1 MLVKFWGINQGGGDG
16 DGSVN
21 YLLNER
27 VKQGTAKVLKGDAN
41 LTKSLLLSLTQ
52 KHKACVGCLS
62 FEEPNIDE
70 SLKYELMESFENA
83 LLTESMQNCYNI
95 LWVEHTDKGRLEL
108 NFVIP
113 KIDLERQKAFNPYYH
128 KVDLKRIDTWQNVV
142 NLKYTFTN
150 PKDLEKQQISNYHN
164 TKTPQGKAIF
174 KNYKELDNYLYNAVT
189 QGLLNSRAEIIELL
203 QASNY
208 EITRQGKDYISVKLP
223 NQQKAKR
230 LKGIIYDERFTE
242 QRLIEQELREYSQN
256 KDTSRERDTREIST
270 APNTTPRA
278 TQSLIQELRDLEQQ
292 LHRHIE
298 HKQRYYEKLHQ
309 STSKDPREPKE
320 QLLRARDNQQE
331 IQGNY
336 TRGFTR
342 DKETNS
348 QKFNREPSQEIL
360 DTNSNFYRGSSNHG
374 IIDIALLQYYN
385 ATNQRPIRAFI
396 QNEKIKTENRENRT
410 REQGAREREQSFQG
424 ILPTAQERELRE
436 SNVERTL
443 KQATERFNQRSREL
457 TERERDFAQR
467 KEQRNREFRERQKRA
482 IDQAR
487 ESYSRISKT
496 KQRLLEIRGR
506 NLELERELRNA
517 IPNAQHTISQIS
529 SFRESRE
536 SRIKASDT
544 NLRTERNHAQ
554 KRFTEHVRADFTTR
568 ITERSNQRARDFT
581 SSIQRIENTI
591 RYFRNNAQARVR
603 TILHNLYARTRDAI
617 NTIKDIYRNAK
628 ERIRDFFQRA
638 DERLSKRME
647 QETRELHAKTT
658 QLDRKIREHNQ
669 KIENERSYSR
679 GYGR

>member
-27 VKQGTAKVLKGDAN
+27 VEQGTAKVLKGDAN

-62 FEEPNIDE
+62 FEESNIDE
-70 SLKYELMESFENA
+70 SLKYELMESFENV
-83 LLTESMQNCYNI
+83 LLTESMQNRYNI
-95 LWVEHTDKGRLEL
+95 LWVEHTDNGRLEL

-128 KVDLKRIDTWQNVV
+128 KVDLKRIDTWKDCI
-142 NLKYTFTN
+142 NLKHNFTN
-150 PKDLEKQQISNYHN
+150 PKDLEKQHN
-164 TKTPQGKAIF
+164 IQQHQTKNPQ
-174 KNYKELDNYLYNAVT
+174 NKELLATYEKLDKLIQDNL
-189 QGLLNSRAEIIELL
+189 GKLFNSRDDIINFLKDNQCEV
-203 QASNY
+203 
-208 EITRQGKDYISVKLP
+208 TRQGKDYISVKLP
-223 NQQKAKR
+223 NEPKAKR
-230 LKGIIYDERFTE
+230 LKGFYYHETFRTITDIREQLSEVRQRESQRERPNY
-242 QRLIEQELREYSQN
+242 QRDSDNHAELLRELEN
-256 KDTSRERDTREIST
+256 K
-270 APNTTPRA
+270 
-278 TQSLIQELRDLEQQ
+278 

-298 HKQRYYEKLHQ
+298 YKQRYYEKLHQ

-320 QLLRARDNQQE
+320 QLPRVRDSQQRIQQNHANETTRAR
-331 IQGNY
+331 
-336 TRGFTR
+336 
-342 DKETNS
+342 ETNL
-348 QKFNREPSQEIL
+348 QEPSQEIL
-360 DTNSNFYRGSSNHG
+360 T
-374 IIDIALLQYYN
+374 N
-385 ATNQRPIRAFI
+385 ATNFHHGISHHGGNISGGILSHHSTQQGQGIRAFTERSLSVKTRNRPTK
-396 QNEKIKTENRENRT
+396 QRQSTEN
-410 REQGAREREQSFQG
+410 
-424 ILPTAQERELRE
+424 LPTNTDQEIKGKHA
-436 SNVERTL
+436 ERML
-443 KQATERFNQRSREL
+443 KYATECFNQRSREL
-457 TERERDFAQR
+457 AERERELTAS
-467 KEQRNREFRERQKRA
+467 KEQRDREFRERKQRV
-482 IDQAR
+482 INQAR

-517 IPNAQHTISQIS
+517 IANTQHIISQIS

-554 KRFTEHVRADFTTR
+554 KRFTEQVRADFTTR

-591 RYFRNNAQARVR
+591 RDFRNNAQERSR

-617 NTIKDIYRNAK
+617 NAIKDIYRNAK
-628 ERIRDFFQRA
+628 ERIRNFFQRA
-638 DERLSKRME
+638 DERLSRRME
-647 QETRELHAKTT
+647 QETRELHTKTT

-669 KIENERSYSR
+669 KIENERNYSR

>member
-1 MLVKFWGINQGGGDG
+1 MLVKFWGTNQGGGDG

-27 VKQGTAKVLKGDAN
+27 VEQGTAKVLKGDAN

-62 FEEPNIDE
+62 FEESNINE

-83 LLTESMQNCYNI
+83 LLTESMQNRYNI

-113 KIDLERQKAFNPYYH
+113 KIDLGRQKAFNPYYH
-128 KVDLKRIDTWQNVV
+128 KVDLKRIDTWKDCI
-142 NLKYTFTN
+142 NLKHVFTN
-150 PKDLEKQQISNYHN
+150 PKDLEKQHN
-164 TKTPQGKAIF
+164 IQQHQTKNPQ
-174 KNYKELDNYLYNAVT
+174 NKELLATYEKLDKLIQDNL
-189 QGLLNSRAEIIELL
+189 GKLFNSRDDIINFLKDNQCEV
-203 QASNY
+203 
-208 EITRQGKDYISVKLP
+208 TRQGKDYISVKLP

-230 LKGIIYDERFTE
+230 LKGFYYHETFRTIADIREQLSEARQRESQRERSNSHTTNDNHAE
-242 QRLIEQELREYSQN
+242 LLRELEN
-256 KDTSRERDTREIST
+256 K
-270 APNTTPRA
+270 
-278 TQSLIQELRDLEQQ
+278 

-298 HKQRYYEKLHQ
+298 YKQQYYKKLHQ

-320 QLLRARDNQQE
+320 QLPKIRDSQQRTQQNHANETTRAR
-331 IQGNY
+331 
-336 TRGFTR
+336 
-342 DKETNS
+342 ETNP
-348 QKFNREPSQEIL
+348 QEPSQEIL
-360 DTNSNFYRGSSNHG
+360 TNAPNFHHG
-374 IIDIALLQYYN
+374 ISHHGGNISGGILSHHSTQQGQGIRAFTERKF
-385 ATNQRPIRAFI
+385 ATQTANRPIR
-396 QNEKIKTENRENRT
+396 QR
-410 REQGAREREQSFQG
+410 QSAK
-424 ILPTAQERELRE
+424 ILPTNTDQEIRRK
-436 SNVERTL
+436 NAERTF

-457 TERERDFAQR
+457 TERERELTAS

-496 KQRLLEIRGR
+496 KQRLLEIRDR

-536 SRIKASDT
+536 SRIESINA
-544 NLRTERNHAQ
+544 NLRTERSLAQ
-554 KRFTEHVRADFTTR
+554 KRFTDNVRTDFTTR

-581 SSIQRIENTI
+581 SSIQDTTGTI
-591 RYFRNNAQARVR
+591 REFRNNSQTRAR
-603 TILHNLYARTRDAI
+603 TILHSLYARTRDAI
-617 NTIKDIYRNAK
+617 NAIKDIYRNAK
-628 ERIRDFFQRA
+628 ERIRDFFQRT
-638 DERLSKRME
+638 DERLSRRME

-669 KIENERSYSR
+669 KIDDERSYSR

>member
-1 MLVKFWGINQGGGDG
+1 

-27 VKQGTAKVLKGDAN
+27 VEQGTAKVLKGDAN

-62 FEEPNIDE
+62 FEESNINDG
-70 SLKYELMESFENA
+70 LKYELMESFENA
-83 LLTESMQNCYNI
+83 LLTQEMQRRYNI

-150 PKDLEKQQISNYHN
+150 PKDLKKQQISNYHN

-242 QRLIEQELREYSQN
+242 QRLIEQELREYSQK
-256 KDTSRERDTREIST
+256 KDTSRKRDTREIST

-298 HKQRYYEKLHQ
+298 HKQRYYERLHQ
-309 STSKDPREPKE
+309 ADPSNPRDLKEQPPRTRESQQRTQQDYTSEVDRPRETMLQKP
-320 QLLRARDNQQE
+320 
-331 IQGNY
+331 
-336 TRGFTR
+336 
-342 DKETNS
+342 S
-348 QKFNREPSQEIL
+348 QKIL
-360 DTNSNFYRGSSNHG
+360 TDAPNFHHGSSHHG
-374 IIDIALLQYYN
+374 SNISGGILSHHSALQK
-385 ATNQRPIRAFI
+385 QGIRAF
-396 QNEKIKTENRENRT
+396 TERKFATQTADRST
-410 REQGAREREQSFQG
+410 RQRQSAK
-424 ILPTAQERELRE
+424 ILPTNTDQEIRRK
-436 SNVERTL
+436 NAERLL
-443 KQATERFNQRSREL
+443 KQVAERFNQRSREL
-457 TERERDFAQR
+457 TERERDLTQR

-487 ESYSRISKT
+487 ESYSRISKA
-496 KQRLLEIRGR
+496 KQGLRELKDR

-517 IPNAQHTISQIS
+517 IANTQHIISQIS

-554 KRFTEHVRADFTTR
+554 KRFTEHVQSDFTTR
-568 ITERSNQRARDFT
+568 IAERSNQRARDFT
-581 SSIQRIENTI
+581 SSIQDTTDTI
-591 RYFRNNAQARVR
+591 REFRNNSQTRAR

-617 NTIKDIYRNAK
+617 NAIKNIYRDTK
-628 ERIRDFFQRA
+628 ERIRDFFQRS
-638 DERLSKRME
+638 DERLSRRME

-679 GYGR
+679 GYGW

>member
-27 VKQGTAKVLKGDAN
+27 VEQGTAKVLKGDAN

-62 FEEPNIDE
+62 FEESNIDE

-83 LLTESMQNCYNI
+83 LLTESMQNRYNI

-142 NLKYTFTN
+142 NLKHAFTN

-256 KDTSRERDTREIST
+256 KDISRERDTREIPT

-320 QLLRARDNQQE
+320 QLPRVRENQQRTQQNHANE
-331 IQGNY
+331 T
-336 TRGFTR
+336 TRTR
-342 DKETNS
+342 ETNP
-348 QKFNREPSQEIL
+348 QEPSQEVLTNAPNFHHGISHHGGNISGGIL
-360 DTNSNFYRGSSNHG
+360 SNHSTKQG
-374 IIDIALLQYYN
+374 QG
-385 ATNQRPIRAFI
+385 IRAFTERKLSVKTRNRPTK
-396 QNEKIKTENRENRT
+396 QRQSTENLRPNADQEIR
-410 REQGAREREQSFQG
+410 GKHAERMF
-424 ILPTAQERELRE
+424 
-436 SNVERTL
+436 
-443 KQATERFNQRSREL
+443 KYATECFNQRSREL
-457 TERERDFAQR
+457 AERERKLTAS

-482 IDQAR
+482 IEQAR

-517 IPNAQHTISQIS
+517 TSNTQHATKEISIL
-529 SFRESRE
+529 RNDRE
-536 SRIKASDT
+536 SRITASDA

-554 KRFTEHVRADFTTR
+554 KRFTEQVRADFTTR

-591 RYFRNNAQARVR
+591 RDFRNNAQERAR

-617 NTIKDIYRNAK
+617 NAIKDIYRNAK

-638 DERLSKRME
+638 DERFSRRME

-658 QLDRKIREHNQ
+658 QLDRKIREYNQ
-669 KIENERSYSR
+669 KIENERNYSR

>member
-27 VKQGTAKVLKGDAN
+27 VEQGTAKVLKGDAN

-62 FEEPNIDE
+62 FEESNIDE

-83 LLTESMQNCYNI
+83 LLTQEMQGRYNI

-230 LKGIIYDERFTE
+230 LKGIIYDERFAK

-270 APNTTPRA
+270 APNTTTRA

-309 STSKDPREPKE
+309 STSKDPRESKE
-320 QLLRARDNQQE
+320 QLPRVRDSQQRTQQDYTSEVDRFRETMLPKPSQKILTDALKFPYGVSRNGSNINGDILSHHSTQQE
-331 IQGNY
+331 QG
-336 TRGFTR
+336 
-342 DKETNS
+342 
-348 QKFNREPSQEIL
+348 
-360 DTNSNFYRGSSNHG
+360 
-374 IIDIALLQYYN
+374 
-385 ATNQRPIRAFI
+385 IRAFTERSLSVKTRNRPTK
-396 QNEKIKTENRENRT
+396 QRQSTENLRSNTDQEIRRKN
-410 REQGAREREQSFQG
+410 AER
-424 ILPTAQERELRE
+424 L
-436 SNVERTL
+436 L
-443 KQATERFNQRSREL
+443 KQVAERFNQRSREL
-457 TERERDFAQR
+457 TERERELTTN
-467 KEQRNREFRERQKRA
+467 KEQRDSKFRERQKRA

-517 IPNAQHTISQIS
+517 IPNTQHTISQIS
-529 SFRESRE
+529 IFRNDRE
-536 SRIKASDT
+536 SRITASDT

-554 KRFTEHVRADFTTR
+554 KRFTDNVRTDFTTR
-568 ITERSNQRARDFT
+568 ITER
-581 SSIQRIENTI
+581 
-591 RYFRNNAQARVR
+591 
-603 TILHNLYARTRDAI
+603 
-617 NTIKDIYRNAK
+617 
-628 ERIRDFFQRA
+628 
-638 DERLSKRME
+638 
-647 QETRELHAKTT
+647 
-658 QLDRKIREHNQ
+658 
-669 KIENERSYSR
+669 
-679 GYGR
+679 

>member
-1 MLVKFWGINQGGGDG
+1 MLIKFWSINQEGGDG

-27 VKQGTAKVLKGDAN
+27 VEQGTAKVLKGDAN

-62 FEEPNIDE
+62 FEESNINDG
-70 SLKYELMESFENA
+70 LKYELMESFENA
-83 LLTESMQNCYNI
+83 LLTQEMQGCYNI

-113 KIDLERQKAFNPYYH
+113 KIDLGRQKAFNPYYH
-128 KVDLKRIDTWQNVV
+128 KVDLKRIDTWKDCI
-142 NLKYTFTN
+142 NLKHNFTN
-150 PKDLEKQQISNYHN
+150 PKDLEKQHN
-164 TKTPQGKAIF
+164 IQQHQTKNPQ
-174 KNYKELDNYLYNAVT
+174 NKELLATYEKLDKLIQDNL
-189 QGLLNSRAEIIELL
+189 GKLFNSRDDIINFLK
-203 QASNY
+203 SNQC
-208 EITRQGKDYISVKLP
+208 EVTRQGKDYISVKLP
-223 NQQKAKR
+223 KEPKTKR
-230 LKGIIYDERFTE
+230 LKGFYYHETFRTIADIREQLSEVRQRENQRERSNSYTTNNNHAE
-242 QRLIEQELREYSQN
+242 LLRELEN
-256 KDTSRERDTREIST
+256 K
-270 APNTTPRA
+270 
-278 TQSLIQELRDLEQQ
+278 

-298 HKQRYYEKLHQ
+298 YKQQYYKQLHEFN
-309 STSKDPREPKE
+309 SKEPREPKE
-320 QLLRARDNQQE
+320 QLPRARENQQE

-342 DKETNS
+342 ARETNP
-348 QKFNREPSQEIL
+348 QEPSQEIL
-360 DTNSNFYRGSSNHG
+360 TNAPNFHYGASYYGGNISGGILSNHSTQQKQG
-374 IIDIALLQYYN
+374 
-385 ATNQRPIRAFI
+385 IRAFTERSLSVKTRNRPTK
-396 QNEKIKTENRENRT
+396 QRQSTENLRSNTDQEIRGKN
-410 REQGAREREQSFQG
+410 AER
-424 ILPTAQERELRE
+424 L
-436 SNVERTL
+436 L
-443 KQATERFNQRSREL
+443 KQATECFNQRSREL
-457 TERERDFAQR
+457 TERERDLAQR

-496 KQRLLEIRGR
+496 NQRLLEIRDR

-517 IPNAQHTISQIS
+517 IANTQHTISQIS
-529 SFRESRE
+529 NFRESRE

-554 KRFTEHVRADFTTR
+554 KRFTDNVQSDFTTR

-581 SSIQRIENTI
+581 SSMQRIENTI
-591 RYFRNNAQARVR
+591 RDFRNNSQTRAR
-603 TILHNLYARTRDAI
+603 TILHNIYARIRDAI

-638 DERLSKRME
+638 DERFSKRME

-669 KIENERSYSR
+669 RIENERSYSR

>member
-27 VKQGTAKVLKGDAN
+27 VKQGTARVLKGDAN

-62 FEEPNIDE
+62 FEEPDIDE
-70 SLKYELMESFENA
+70 NLKHELIESFENA
-83 LLTESMQNCYNI
+83 LLTQEMQGRYNI

-113 KIDLERQKAFNPYYH
+113 KIDLGKQKAFNPYYH

-150 PKDLEKQQISNYHN
+150 PKDIEKQQISNYHN

-174 KNYKELDNYLYNAVT
+174 KNYKELDNYLYNAVI

-256 KDTSRERDTREIST
+256 KDTGRERDTREIST

-298 HKQRYYEKLHQ
+298 YKQRYYEKLYQ
-309 STSKDPREPKE
+309 STSKYPREPKE
-320 QLLRARDNQQE
+320 QLPKIKDSQQRTQQNHANETTRAR
-331 IQGNY
+331 
-336 TRGFTR
+336 
-342 DKETNS
+342 ETNP
-348 QKFNREPSQEIL
+348 QEPSQEIL
-360 DTNSNFYRGSSNHG
+360 TNAPNFHHGISHHGGNISGGILSNHSTKQKQG
-374 IIDIALLQYYN
+374 
-385 ATNQRPIRAFI
+385 IRAFTERSFSVKTRNRPTK
-396 QNEKIKTENRENRT
+396 QRQSTENLQPNTDQEIRGKN
-410 REQGAREREQSFQG
+410 AERM
-424 ILPTAQERELRE
+424 
-436 SNVERTL
+436 L
-443 KQATERFNQRSREL
+443 KYATECFNQRSREL
-457 TERERDFAQR
+457 AERERKLTAS
-467 KEQRNREFRERQKRA
+467 KEQRDSKFRERQKRV

-517 IPNAQHTISQIS
+517 TSNTQHATKEISIL
-529 SFRESRE
+529 RNDRE

-544 NLRTERNHAQ
+544 NLRTERNLAQ
-554 KRFTEHVRADFTTR
+554 KRFTEHVRADFTAR
-568 ITERSNQRARDFT
+568 ITEYSNQRARGFT
-581 SSIQRIENTI
+581 SSTQRISNSI
-591 RYFRNNAQARVR
+591 RDFRNNAQERAR

-669 KIENERSYSR
+669 EIENERSYSR

>member
-27 VKQGTAKVLKGDAN
+27 VEQGTAKVLKGDAN

-62 FEEPNIDE
+62 FEEPDIDE
-70 SLKYELMESFENA
+70 NLKHELMESFEYV
-83 LLTESMQNCYNI
+83 LLTESMQNRYNI

-128 KVDLKRIDTWQNVV
+128 KVDLKRIDTWKDCI
-142 NLKYTFTN
+142 NLKHNFTN
-150 PKDLEKQQISNYHN
+150 PKNIEKQHN
-164 TKTPQGKAIF
+164 IQQHQTKNP
-174 KNYKELDNYLYNAVT
+174 KNKELLATYEKLDKLIQDNL
-189 QGLLNSRAEIIELL
+189 GKLFNSRDDIINFLKDNQCEV
-203 QASNY
+203 N
-208 EITRQGKDYISVKLP
+208 RQGKDYISVKLP
-223 NQQKAKR
+223 NELKAKR
-230 LKGIIYDERFTE
+230 LKGFYYHETFRTIADIREQIREVRQRESQRERPNY
-242 QRLIEQELREYSQN
+242 QRDSDNHAELLRE
-256 KDTSRERDTREIST
+256 
-270 APNTTPRA
+270 
-278 TQSLIQELRDLEQQ
+278 LENE

-298 HKQRYYEKLHQ
+298 YKQQYYKQLHEFN
-309 STSKDPREPKE
+309 SKEPREPKE
-320 QLLRARDNQQE
+320 QLPRDRESQQRT
-331 IQGNY
+331 QQDY
-336 TRGFTR
+336 TSEVDRFR
-342 DKETNS
+342 ETMLPKPS
-348 QKFNREPSQEIL
+348 QKIL
-360 DTNSNFYRGSSNHG
+360 TDALKFPYGVSRNGSNISGGILSNNSTKQGQG
-374 IIDIALLQYYN
+374 
-385 ATNQRPIRAFI
+385 IRAFTERSLSVKTRNRPTK
-396 QNEKIKTENRENRT
+396 QRQSTENLQQNADQEIRRKN
-410 REQGAREREQSFQG
+410 AER
-424 ILPTAQERELRE
+424 I
-436 SNVERTL
+436 L

-457 TERERDFAQR
+457 TERERELTQR

-496 KQRLLEIRGR
+496 KQRLLEIRDR
-506 NLELERELRNA
+506 NIEIERELRNA
-517 IPNAQHTISQIS
+517 IPNAQHIISQIS

-536 SRIKASDT
+536 SRIESSDA
-544 NLRTERNHAQ
+544 NLRTERNLAQ

-591 RYFRNNAQARVR
+591 REFRNNAQTRAR

-617 NTIKDIYRNAK
+617 NAIKNIYRNAK

-647 QETRELHAKTT
+647 QETRELHTKTI

-669 KIENERSYSR
+669 KIENERNYSR

>member
-27 VKQGTAKVLKGDAN
+27 VEQGTAKVLKGDAN

-62 FEEPNIDE
+62 FEESNIDE

-83 LLTESMQNCYNI
+83 LLTQEMQGRYNI

-113 KIDLERQKAFNPYYH
+113 KIDLGRQKAFNPYYH

-142 NLKYTFTN
+142 NLKYTFTS

-208 EITRQGKDYISVKLP
+208 EITRQGKDYIGVKLP

-298 HKQRYYEKLHQ
+298 YKQRYYEKLYQ

-320 QLLRARDNQQE
+320 QLPKIRDSQQRTQQKHANETTRAR
-331 IQGNY
+331 
-336 TRGFTR
+336 
-342 DKETNS
+342 ETNP
-348 QKFNREPSQEIL
+348 QEPSQEIL
-360 DTNSNFYRGSSNHG
+360 TNAPNFHHGISHHGGNISGGILSNHSTKQKQG
-374 IIDIALLQYYN
+374 
-385 ATNQRPIRAFI
+385 IRAFTERSFSVKTRNRPTK
-396 QNEKIKTENRENRT
+396 QRQSTENLQPNT
-410 REQGAREREQSFQG
+410 D
-424 ILPTAQERELRE
+424 QEIRRK
-436 SNVERTL
+436 NAERTL

-457 TERERDFAQR
+457 AERERELTAS

-496 KQRLLEIRGR
+496 KQRLLEIRDR

-517 IPNAQHTISQIS
+517 IANTQYATKEISIIRS
-529 SFRESRE
+529 DRE
-536 SRIKASDT
+536 SRIK
-544 NLRTERNHAQ
+544 E
-554 KRFTEHVRADFTTR
+554 FTDNVRSDFTTR

-581 SSIQRIENTI
+581 SSIQRITNSI
-591 RYFRNNAQARVR
+591 RGFRDHAQTRVR
-603 TILHNLYARTRDAI
+603 TILHSLHARTKDTI
-617 NTIKDIYRNAK
+617 NTIRSFCTNAK

-638 DERLSKRME
+638 DEPLSKRME
-647 QETRELHAKTT
+647 QETRELYARTT
-658 QLDRKIREHNQ
+658 QLDGKIREHNQ
-669 KIENERSYSR
+669 KIDDERSYSC

>member
-1 MLVKFWGINQGGGDG
+1 MLVKFWGTNQGGGDG

-27 VKQGTAKVLKGDAN
+27 VEQGTAKVLKGDAN

-52 KHKACVGCLS
+52 KYKACVGCLS
-62 FEEPNIDE
+62 FEESNIDE

-83 LLTESMQNCYNI
+83 LLTQEMQNRYNI

-113 KIDLERQKAFNPYYH
+113 KIDLGRQKAFNPYYH
-128 KVDLKRIDTWQNVV
+128 KVDLKRIDTWKDCI
-142 NLKYTFTN
+142 NLKHVFTN
-150 PKDLEKQQISNYHN
+150 PKDLEKQHN
-164 TKTPQGKAIF
+164 IQQHQTKNPQ
-174 KNYKELDNYLYNAVT
+174 NKELLATYEKLDKLIQDNL
-189 QGLLNSRAEIIELL
+189 GKLFNSRDDIINFLKDNQCEV
-203 QASNY
+203 
-208 EITRQGKDYISVKLP
+208 TRQGKDYISVKLP

-230 LKGIIYDERFTE
+230 LKGFYYHETFRTIADIREQLSEARQRESQRERSNSHTTNDNHAE
-242 QRLIEQELREYSQN
+242 LLRELEN
-256 KDTSRERDTREIST
+256 K
-270 APNTTPRA
+270 
-278 TQSLIQELRDLEQQ
+278 

-298 HKQRYYEKLHQ
+298 YKQQYYKKLHQ

-320 QLLRARDNQQE
+320 QLPKIRDSQQRTQQNHANETTRAR
-331 IQGNY
+331 
-336 TRGFTR
+336 
-342 DKETNS
+342 ETNP
-348 QKFNREPSQEIL
+348 QEPSQEIL
-360 DTNSNFYRGSSNHG
+360 TNAPNFHHG
-374 IIDIALLQYYN
+374 ISHHGGNISGGILSHHSTQQGQGIRAFTERKF
-385 ATNQRPIRAFI
+385 ATQTANRPIR
-396 QNEKIKTENRENRT
+396 QR
-410 REQGAREREQSFQG
+410 QSAK
-424 ILPTAQERELRE
+424 ILPTNTDQEIRRK
-436 SNVERTL
+436 NAERTF

-457 TERERDFAQR
+457 TERERELTAS

-496 KQRLLEIRGR
+496 KQRLLEIRDR

-536 SRIKASDT
+536 SRIESINA
-544 NLRTERNHAQ
+544 NLRTERSLAQ
-554 KRFTEHVRADFTTR
+554 KRFTDNVRTDFTTR

-581 SSIQRIENTI
+581 SSIQDTTGTI
-591 RYFRNNAQARVR
+591 REFRNNSQTRARA
-603 TILHNLYARTRDAI
+603 ILHNLYARTRDAI
-617 NTIKDIYRNAK
+617 NAIKDIYRNAK
-628 ERIRDFFQRA
+628 ERIRDFFQRT
-638 DERLSKRME
+638 DERLSRRME

-669 KIENERSYSR
+669 KIENSRSYSR

>member
-27 VKQGTAKVLKGDAN
+27 VEQGTAKVLKGDAN

-62 FEEPNIDE
+62 FEESNIDE

-83 LLTESMQNCYNI
+83 LLTESMQNRYNI

-113 KIDLERQKAFNPYYH
+113 RIDLITQKAFTPYYH
-128 KVDLKRIDTWQNVV
+128 SADITRIDIWKDYI
-142 NLKYTFTN
+142 NLKHAFTN
-150 PKDLEKQQISNYHN
+150 PKDLEKQHNIQHHN
-164 TKTPQGKAIF
+164 TKTPQGK
-174 KNYKELDNYLYNAVT
+174 ELLETYEKLDKLIQDNL
-189 QGLLNSRAEIIELL
+189 GKLFNSRDDIINFLKDNQCEV
-203 QASNY
+203 
-208 EITRQGKDYISVKLP
+208 TRQGKDYISVKLP
-223 NQQKAKR
+223 NEPKTKR
-230 LKGIIYDERFTE
+230 LKGFYYHETFRTIADIRE
-242 QRLIEQELREYSQN
+242 QLSEVRQRKSQREHPNYQRDSGNHAELLRELEN
-256 KDTSRERDTREIST
+256 K
-270 APNTTPRA
+270 
-278 TQSLIQELRDLEQQ
+278 

-309 STSKDPREPKE
+309 STSNNKREPKE
-320 QLLRARDNQQE
+320 QLPGARESQQRT
-331 IQGNY
+331 QQDY
-336 TRGFTR
+336 TSEVDGPR
-342 DKETNS
+342 ETMLPKTS
-348 QKFNREPSQEIL
+348 QKIL
-360 DTNSNFYRGSSNHG
+360 TDALKFPHGVSHNGSNINGG
-374 IIDIALLQYYN
+374 ILPHHSALQK
-385 ATNQRPIRAFI
+385 QGIRAFTERKFTT
-396 QNEKIKTENRENRT
+396 QTADRPTRQRQSTENLQPN
-410 REQGAREREQSFQG
+410 AD
-424 ILPTAQERELRE
+424 QEIRE
-436 SNVERTL
+436 SNAERTL

-487 ESYSRISKT
+487 ESYSRISKA

-517 IPNAQHTISQIS
+517 IPNAQHIIRQIS

-544 NLRTERNHAQ
+544 NLRAERNHAQ
-554 KRFTEHVRADFTTR
+554 KRFTEQVRTDFTTR
-568 ITERSNQRARDFT
+568 ITERSNQRAKDFT

-591 RYFRNNAQARVR
+591 RDFRNNAQARVR
-603 TILHNLYARTRDAI
+603 TILHNLHARTRDAI
-617 NTIKDIYRNAK
+617 NAIKNIYRNEK
-628 ERIRDFFQRA
+628 ERIRDFFQRS

-647 QETRELHAKTT
+647 QETRELHTKTT

-669 KIENERSYSR
+669 EIENERNYSR

>member
-1 MLVKFWGINQGGGDG
+1 MLVKFWGTNQGGGDG

-62 FEEPNIDE
+62 FEESNIDE

-83 LLTESMQNCYNI
+83 LLTQEMQGRYNI

-113 KIDLERQKAFNPYYH
+113 KIELGRQKAFNPYYH

-150 PKDLEKQQISNYHN
+150 PKDLKKQQISNYHN

-242 QRLIEQELREYSQN
+242 QRLIEQELREYSQK
-256 KDTSRERDTREIST
+256 KDTSRKRDTREIST

-298 HKQRYYEKLHQ
+298 YKQQYYKQLHEFN
-309 STSKDPREPKE
+309 SEEPREPKE
-320 QLLRARDNQQE
+320 QLPRVRDSQQRTQQNHANKTTRARETNQQ
-331 IQGNY
+331 
-336 TRGFTR
+336 
-342 DKETNS
+342 
-348 QKFNREPSQEIL
+348 EPSQEIL
-360 DTNSNFYRGSSNHG
+360 TDALKFSHGVSRNGSNINGG
-374 IIDIALLQYYN
+374 ILPYHSALQKQGIRAFTERKF
-385 ATNQRPIRAFI
+385 ATQTADRPIR
-396 QNEKIKTENRENRT
+396 QR
-410 REQGAREREQSFQG
+410 QSAK
-424 ILPTAQERELRE
+424 ILPTNTDQEIRGK
-436 SNVERTL
+436 NAERLL
-443 KQATERFNQRSREL
+443 KQATERFNQRNREL
-457 TERERDFAQR
+457 AERERDLTQR

-506 NLELERELRNA
+506 DLELERELRNA
-517 IPNAQHTISQIS
+517 ITNAQHIISQIS

-536 SRIKASDT
+536 SRIESINA
-544 NLRTERNHAQ
+544 NLRTERNFAQ
-554 KRFTEHVRADFTTR
+554 KRFTEHVRADFTAR
-568 ITERSNQRARDFT
+568 ITEHSNQRARDFT

-591 RYFRNNAQARVR
+591 REFRNNAQARVR

-617 NTIKDIYRNAK
+617 NAIKNIYRNAK

-638 DERLSKRME
+638 DERLSRRME
-647 QETRELHAKTT
+647 QETRDLHAKTT

-669 KIENERSYSR
+669 KIENERNYSR

>member
-27 VKQGTAKVLKGDAN
+27 VEQGTAKVLKGDAN

-62 FEEPNIDE
+62 FEESNIDE
-70 SLKYELMESFENA
+70 SLKHELMESFENA
-83 LLTESMQNCYNI
+83 LLTEKMQGRYNI

-113 KIDLERQKAFNPYYH
+113 RIDLITQKAFTPYYH
-128 KVDLKRIDTWQNVV
+128 SADITRIDIWKDYT
-142 NLKYTFTN
+142 NLKYAFTN
-150 PKDLEKQQISNYHN
+150 PKDLEKQNTIQHHN
-164 TKTPQGKAIF
+164 TKTPQGK
-174 KNYKELDNYLYNAVT
+174 ELLETYEKLDKLIQDNL
-189 QGLLNSRAEIIELL
+189 GKLFNSREDIINFLKANQCEV
-203 QASNY
+203 N
-208 EITRQGKDYISVKLP
+208 RQGKDYISVKLP
-223 NQQKAKR
+223 NEPKAKR
-230 LKGIIYDERFTE
+230 LKGFYYHETFRTIADIRNQLNEARQREIQRERSNSHTTNDNHAE
-242 QRLIEQELREYSQN
+242 LLRELEN
-256 KDTSRERDTREIST
+256 KLHER
-270 APNTTPRA
+270 
-278 TQSLIQELRDLEQQ
+278 
-292 LHRHIE
+292 IE
-298 HKQRYYEKLHQ
+298 YKQRYYERLHQ
-309 STSKDPREPKE
+309 TDPSNPRDFKEQPPRARESQQRTQQDYTSEVDRSRETMLQKPNQKILTDAFKFSHGVSHNGSNINGGILPHHSALQKQGIRAFTERKFAIQTANRPIRQRQSAKILPTNTDQEIRRKNAE
-320 QLLRARDNQQE
+320 QLL
-331 IQGNY
+331 
-336 TRGFTR
+336 
-342 DKETNS
+342 
-348 QKFNREPSQEIL
+348 
-360 DTNSNFYRGSSNHG
+360 
-374 IIDIALLQYYN
+374 
-385 ATNQRPIRAFI
+385 
-396 QNEKIKTENRENRT
+396 
-410 REQGAREREQSFQG
+410 
-424 ILPTAQERELRE
+424 
-436 SNVERTL
+436 
-443 KQATERFNQRSREL
+443 KQVAERFNQRNREL
-457 TERERDFAQR
+457 TERERDLAQR

-482 IDQAR
+482 IEQAR

-496 KQRLLEIRGR
+496 KQRLLEIRDR

-517 IPNAQHTISQIS
+517 IPNAQHIISQIS

-536 SRIKASDT
+536 SRIESSDA

-554 KRFTEHVRADFTTR
+554 KRFTEHVRADFTAR

-647 QETRELHAKTT
+647 QETRELHAKTA

-669 KIENERSYSR
+669 KIENERSYSC

>member
-1 MLVKFWGINQGGGDG
+1 MLVKFWGTNQGGGDG

-62 FEEPNIDE
+62 FEESNIDE

-83 LLTESMQNCYNI
+83 LLTQEMQGRYNI

-113 KIDLERQKAFNPYYH
+113 KIDLEKQKAFNPYYH

-150 PKDLEKQQISNYHN
+150 PKDLKKQQISNYHN

-298 HKQRYYEKLHQ
+298 YKQRYYKKLHQ
-309 STSKDPREPKE
+309 SISKDPREPKE
-320 QLLRARDNQQE
+320 QPPRARESQQE

-348 QKFNREPSQEIL
+348 QQFNREPSQENL
-360 DTNSNFYRGSSNHG
+360 NTNSSFYRGSSNHG
-374 IIDIALLQYYN
+374 IIDIALSQYYN

-396 QNEKIKTENRENRT
+396 QNEKIKTENRGIR
-410 REQGAREREQSFQG
+410 ARKQSIQG

-436 SNVERTL
+436 SNAERTL

-506 NLELERELRNA
+506 NIELERELRNA
-517 IPNAQHTISQIS
+517 IANAQHIISQIS

-536 SRIKASDT
+536 SRITASDT

-554 KRFTEHVRADFTTR
+554 KRFTEHVQADFTAR

-581 SSIQRIENTI
+581 RSIQDTTDTI
-591 RYFRNNAQARVR
+591 REFRNNSQTRAR
-603 TILHNLYARTRDAI
+603 TILHGIYTRTRDAI
-617 NTIKDIYRNAK
+617 NAIKDIYRNAK

-647 QETRELHAKTT
+647 QETRELHTKTT

>member
-27 VKQGTAKVLKGDAN
+27 VEQGTAKVLKGDAN

-62 FEEPNIDE
+62 FEEPNINE

-83 LLTESMQNCYNI
+83 LLTESMQNRYNI

-113 KIDLERQKAFNPYYH
+113 RIDLITQKAFTPYYH
-128 KVDLKRIDTWQNVV
+128 SADITRIDLWKDCI
-142 NLKYTFTN
+142 NLKHNFTN
-150 PKDLEKQQISNYHN
+150 PKNIEKQHN
-164 TKTPQGKAIF
+164 IQQHQTKNP
-174 KNYKELDNYLYNAVT
+174 KNKELLATYEKLDKLIRDNL
-189 QGLLNSRAEIIELL
+189 GKLFNSRDDIINFLKDNQCEV
-203 QASNY
+203 
-208 EITRQGKDYISVKLP
+208 TRQGKDYISVKLP
-223 NQQKAKR
+223 NEPKAKR
-230 LKGIIYDERFTE
+230 LKGFYYHETFKTIKDIRNQLSEARQRENQRERSNSYTTNNNHAE
-242 QRLIEQELREYSQN
+242 LLRELEN
-256 KDTSRERDTREIST
+256 K
-270 APNTTPRA
+270 
-278 TQSLIQELRDLEQQ
+278 

-298 HKQRYYEKLHQ
+298 YKQQYYKQLHEFN
-309 STSKDPREPKE
+309 SKEPREPKE
-320 QLLRARDNQQE
+320 QLPRARENQQE

-342 DKETNS
+342 ARETNP
-348 QKFNREPSQEIL
+348 QEPSQKIL
-360 DTNSNFYRGSSNHG
+360 TDAFKFSHGVSRNGSNINGG
-374 IIDIALLQYYN
+374 ILSHHSALQKQGIRAFTERKF
-385 ATNQRPIRAFI
+385 ATQTADRPIR
-396 QNEKIKTENRENRT
+396 QR
-410 REQGAREREQSFQG
+410 QSAK
-424 ILPTAQERELRE
+424 ILPTNTDQEIRRK
-436 SNVERTL
+436 NAERLL
-443 KQATERFNQRSREL
+443 KQVAERFNQRSREL
-457 TERERDFAQR
+457 TERERDLTQR

-487 ESYSRISKT
+487 ESYSRISKA
-496 KQRLLEIRGR
+496 KQRLRELKDR
-506 NLELERELRNA
+506 NLELERELRNTIA
-517 IPNAQHTISQIS
+517 NTQHIISQIS

-554 KRFTEHVRADFTTR
+554 KRFTEQVQSDFTTR

-581 SSIQRIENTI
+581 NSIQDTTDTI
-591 RYFRNNAQARVR
+591 RDFRNNSQTRAR

-617 NTIKDIYRNAK
+617 NAIKDIYRNAK

-638 DERLSKRME
+638 DERFSRRME
-647 QETRELHAKTT
+647 QETRDLHTKTT

>member
-1 MLVKFWGINQGGGDG
+1 MLVKFWGTNQGGGDG

-27 VKQGTAKVLKGDAN
+27 VEQGTAKVLKGDAN

-62 FEEPNIDE
+62 FEESNIDE

-83 LLTESMQNCYNI
+83 LLTESMQNRYNI

-113 KIDLERQKAFNPYYH
+113 KIDLEKQKAFNPYYH
-128 KVDLKRIDTWQNVV
+128 KVDLKRIDTWKDCI
-142 NLKYTFTN
+142 NLKHNFTN

-298 HKQRYYEKLHQ
+298 YKQQYYKKLHQ

-320 QLLRARDNQQE
+320 QLPKIRDSQQRTQQNHANETTRAR
-331 IQGNY
+331 
-336 TRGFTR
+336 
-342 DKETNS
+342 ETNP
-348 QKFNREPSQEIL
+348 QEPSQEIL
-360 DTNSNFYRGSSNHG
+360 TNAPNFHHG
-374 IIDIALLQYYN
+374 ISHHGGNISGGILSHYSTQQGQGIRAFTERKFTIQTAN
-385 ATNQRPIRAFI
+385 RPIR
-396 QNEKIKTENRENRT
+396 QR
-410 REQGAREREQSFQG
+410 QSAK
-424 ILPTAQERELRE
+424 ILPTNTDQEIRRK
-436 SNVERTL
+436 NAERTL

-467 KEQRNREFRERQKRA
+467 KEQRNREFRERQKRS

-487 ESYSRISKT
+487 ESYSRISKA
-496 KQRLLEIRGR
+496 KQELLEIRDR

-517 IPNAQHTISQIS
+517 IPNAQHIISQIS

-536 SRIKASDT
+536 SRIESINA
-544 NLRTERNHAQ
+544 NLRAERNHAQ
-554 KRFTEHVRADFTTR
+554 KRFTDNVRTDFTTR
-568 ITERSNQRARDFT
+568 ITEHSNQRARDFT
-581 SSIQRIENTI
+581 SSTQRITNSI
-591 RYFRNNAQARVR
+591 RGFRDHAQTRVR
-603 TILHNLYARTRDAI
+603 TILHGIYTRTRDTI
-617 NTIKDIYRNAK
+617 NAIKDIYRDTK
-628 ERIRDFFQRA
+628 ERIRDFFQPT

>member
-1 MLVKFWGINQGGGDG
+1 MLVKFWGTNQGGGDG

-62 FEEPNIDE
+62 FEEPNINE

-83 LLTESMQNCYNI
+83 LLTQEMQGRYNI

-128 KVDLKRIDTWQNVV
+128 KVDLKRIDTWKDCI
-142 NLKYTFTN
+142 NLKHNFTN
-150 PKDLEKQQISNYHN
+150 PKDLEKQHN
-164 TKTPQGKAIF
+164 IQQHQTKNPQ
-174 KNYKELDNYLYNAVT
+174 NKELLKTYEKLDKLIQDNL
-189 QGLLNSRAEIIELL
+189 GKLFNSRADIINFLKANQCEV
-203 QASNY
+203 
-208 EITRQGKDYISVKLP
+208 TRQGKDYISVKLP
-223 NQQKAKR
+223 NEPKAKR
-230 LKGIIYDERFTE
+230 LKGFYYHETFRTIADIRNQLSEARQRESQRERSNSHTTNDNHAE
-242 QRLIEQELREYSQN
+242 LLRELEN
-256 KDTSRERDTREIST
+256 K
-270 APNTTPRA
+270 
-278 TQSLIQELRDLEQQ
+278 

-298 HKQRYYEKLHQ
+298 YKQQYYKQLLEFN
-309 STSKDPREPKE
+309 SKEPREPKE
-320 QLLRARDNQQE
+320 QLPRVRENQQE

-336 TRGFTR
+336 TREFTR
-342 DKETNS
+342 DKETSS
-348 QKFNREPSQEIL
+348 QQFNREPSQENL
-360 DTNSNFYRGSSNHG
+360 NTNPNFYRGSSNHG
-374 IIDIALLQYYN
+374 IIDIDLSQHYN
-385 ATNQRPIRAFI
+385 TTNQRPIRAFI

-436 SNVERTL
+436 SNAERTL
-443 KQATERFNQRSREL
+443 KQATERFNQRNREL
-457 TERERDFAQR
+457 A
-467 KEQRNREFRERQKRA
+467 ERQERV
-482 IDQAR
+482 INHAR
-487 ESYSRISKT
+487 ESYSRISKA
-496 KQRLLEIRGR
+496 KQELRELKDR
-506 NLELERELRNA
+506 NIKLERELRNA
-517 IPNAQHTISQIS
+517 TSNTQHATKEISIL
-529 SFRESRE
+529 RNDRE

-544 NLRTERNHAQ
+544 NLRAERNHAQ
-554 KRFTEHVRADFTTR
+554 KRFTDNVRTDFTTR

-591 RYFRNNAQARVR
+591 RDFRNNAQARVR
-603 TILHNLYARTRDAI
+603 TILHNLYVRTRDAI

-669 KIENERSYSR
+669 KIENERNYSR

>member
-27 VKQGTAKVLKGDAN
+27 VEQGTAKVLKGDAN

-83 LLTESMQNCYNI
+83 LLTQEMQVRYNI

-113 KIDLERQKAFNPYYH
+113 RIDLITQKAFTPYYH
-128 KVDLKRIDTWQNVV
+128 SADITRIDLWKDCI
-142 NLKYTFTN
+142 NLKHNFTN
-150 PKDLEKQQISNYHN
+150 PKNIEKRHNIQQHQ
-164 TKTPQGKAIF
+164 TKNP
-174 KNYKELDNYLYNAVT
+174 KNKELLETYEKLDKLIRDNL
-189 QGLLNSRAEIIELL
+189 GKLFNSRDDIINFLK
-203 QASNY
+203 SNQC
-208 EITRQGKDYISVKLP
+208 EVTRQGKDYISVKLP
-223 NQQKAKR
+223 NEPKAKR
-230 LKGIIYDERFTE
+230 LKGFYYHETFRTIADIRE
-242 QRLIEQELREYSQN
+242 QLSEVRQRESQREHPNYQRDSDNHAELLRE
-256 KDTSRERDTREIST
+256 
-270 APNTTPRA
+270 
-278 TQSLIQELRDLEQQ
+278 LENE

-298 HKQRYYEKLHQ
+298 HKQQYYKQLHEFN
-309 STSKDPREPKE
+309 SKEPREPKE
-320 QLLRARDNQQE
+320 QLPRARENQQE

-342 DKETNS
+342 DKETNLR
-348 QKFNREPSQEIL
+348 KFYREPSQGNL

-374 IIDIALLQYYN
+374 SVDIALSQYHN
-385 ATNQRPIRAFI
+385 ATNQRTIRVFI
-396 QNEKIKTENRENRT
+396 KNEKNKTENRETRT
-410 REQGAREREQSFQG
+410 REQGAGARERSFKG

-436 SNVERTL
+436 SNAKRIL
-443 KQATERFNQRSREL
+443 KQATERFNQRSREF
-457 TERERDFAQR
+457 TERERELATS
-467 KEQRNREFRERQKRA
+467 KEQRDSEFRERQERV
-482 IDQAR
+482 INQAR
-487 ESYSRISKT
+487 ESYSRISNT
-496 KQRLLEIRGR
+496 KQELRELKDR
-506 NLELERELRNA
+506 NIKLERELRN
-517 IPNAQHTISQIS
+517 TISNTQHATKEIS
-529 SFRESRE
+529 ILREHRE
-536 SRIKASDT
+536 SRIESSDT

-581 SSIQRIENTI
+581 SSIQDTTNTI
-591 RYFRNNAQARVR
+591 REFRNNSQARAR
-603 TILHNLYARTRDAI
+603 TILQNIYTRTRDTINAI
-617 NTIKDIYRNAK
+617 KNIYRNAK
-628 ERIRDFFQRA
+628 ERIRDFFQPTN
-638 DERLSKRME
+638 ERLSKRME
-647 QETRELHAKTT
+647 QETRDLHTKTT

>member
-27 VKQGTAKVLKGDAN
+27 VEQGTAKVLKGDAN

-83 LLTESMQNCYNI
+83 LLTESMQNRYNI

-128 KVDLKRIDTWQNVV
+128 KVDLKRIDTWKDCI
-142 NLKYTFTN
+142 NLKHNFTN
-150 PKDLEKQQISNYHN
+150 PKDIEKQHN
-164 TKTPQGKAIF
+164 IQQHQTKNP
-174 KNYKELDNYLYNAVT
+174 KNKELLATYEKLDKLIQDNL
-189 QGLLNSRAEIIELL
+189 GKLFNSRDDIINFLKDNQCEV
-203 QASNY
+203 
-208 EITRQGKDYISVKLP
+208 TRQGKDYISVKLP
-223 NQQKAKR
+223 NELKAKR
-230 LKGIIYDERFTE
+230 LKGFYYHETFRTIADIRE
-242 QRLIEQELREYSQN
+242 QLSEVRQRESQRKHPNYQRDSDNHAELLRELEN
-256 KDTSRERDTREIST
+256 K
-270 APNTTPRA
+270 
-278 TQSLIQELRDLEQQ
+278 

-298 HKQRYYEKLHQ
+298 YKQQYYKQLHEFN
-309 STSKDPREPKE
+309 SKEPRESKE
-320 QLLRARDNQQE
+320 QLPRVRDSQQRTQQNHANKTTRAR
-331 IQGNY
+331 
-336 TRGFTR
+336 
-342 DKETNS
+342 ETNP
-348 QKFNREPSQEIL
+348 QEPSQEVLTNAPNFHHGPSHHGGNISGGIL
-360 DTNSNFYRGSSNHG
+360 SNHSTKQG
-374 IIDIALLQYYN
+374 QG
-385 ATNQRPIRAFI
+385 IRAFTERSLSVKTRNRPTK
-396 QNEKIKTENRENRT
+396 QRQSTENLQPNADQEIR
-410 REQGAREREQSFQG
+410 GKHAERM
-424 ILPTAQERELRE
+424 
-436 SNVERTL
+436 L
-443 KQATERFNQRSREL
+443 KYATECFNQRSREL
-457 TERERDFAQR
+457 TERERDLTQR

-487 ESYSRISKT
+487 ESYSRISKA
-496 KQRLLEIRGR
+496 KQGLRELKDR

-517 IPNAQHTISQIS
+517 IPNAQHIISQIS

-536 SRIKASDT
+536 SRIESINA
-544 NLRTERNHAQ
+544 NIRTERNLAQ
-554 KRFTEHVRADFTTR
+554 KQFTDNVRADFTTR

-591 RYFRNNAQARVR
+591 RDFRNNAQARAR

-617 NTIKDIYRNAK
+617 NAIKDIYRNAK

-638 DERLSKRME
+638 DERFSRRME

>member
-1 MLVKFWGINQGGGDG
+1 MLVKFWGTNQGGGDG

-27 VKQGTAKVLKGDAN
+27 VKQGTAKVLKGDAD

-62 FEEPNIDE
+62 FEESNIDE
-70 SLKYELMESFENA
+70 SLKHELMESFENA
-83 LLTESMQNCYNI
+83 LLTESMQNRYNI

-113 KIDLERQKAFNPYYH
+113 RIDLITQKAFTPYYH
-128 KVDLKRIDTWQNVV
+128 SADITRIDTWKDCI
-142 NLKYTFTN
+142 NLKHNFTN
-150 PKDLEKQQISNYHN
+150 PKDLKKQNTIQHHN
-164 TKTPQGKAIF
+164 TKTPQGK
-174 KNYKELDNYLYNAVT
+174 ELLETYEKLDKLIQENL
-189 QGLLNSRAEIIELL
+189 GKLFNSREDIINFLKANQCEV
-203 QASNY
+203 N
-208 EITRQGKDYISVKLP
+208 RQGKDYISVKLP
-223 NQQKAKR
+223 NEPKAKR
-230 LKGIIYDERFTE
+230 LKGFYYHETFRTIADIREQISEVRQRESQRERPNY
-242 QRLIEQELREYSQN
+242 QRDSDNHAELLRELEN
-256 KDTSRERDTREIST
+256 K
-270 APNTTPRA
+270 
-278 TQSLIQELRDLEQQ
+278 

-298 HKQRYYEKLHQ
+298 YKQRYYKKLHQ

-320 QLLRARDNQQE
+320 QLPKIRDSQQRTQQKHANETTRAR
-331 IQGNY
+331 
-336 TRGFTR
+336 
-342 DKETNS
+342 ETNP
-348 QKFNREPSQEIL
+348 QEPSQEIL
-360 DTNSNFYRGSSNHG
+360 TNAPNFHHGVSRNGSNINGG
-374 IIDIALLQYYN
+374 ILSHHSALQK
-385 ATNQRPIRAFI
+385 QGIRAFTERSLSVKTRNRPTK
-396 QNEKIKTENRENRT
+396 QRQSTEN
-410 REQGAREREQSFQG
+410 
-424 ILPTAQERELRE
+424 LPTNTNQEIRRK
-436 SNVERTL
+436 NAERLL
-443 KQATERFNQRSREL
+443 KQVAERFNQRSREL
-457 TERERDFAQR
+457 TERERDLTQR
-467 KEQRNREFRERQKRA
+467 KEQRDREFRERQKRA

-496 KQRLLEIRGR
+496 KQRLLEIRDR

-517 IPNAQHTISQIS
+517 IPNAQHIISQIS

-554 KRFTEHVRADFTTR
+554 KRFTEQVQSDFTTR

-591 RYFRNNAQARVR
+591 RNFRNNAQERAR
-603 TILHNLYARTRDAI
+603 TILHNLYARTRDTINAI
-617 NTIKDIYRNAK
+617 KNIYRNAK
-628 ERIRDFFQRA
+628 ERIRDFFQRT

>member
-27 VKQGTAKVLKGDAN
+27 VKQGTARVLKGDVN

-83 LLTESMQNCYNI
+83 LLTESMQNRYNI

-113 KIDLERQKAFNPYYH
+113 KIDLEKQKAFNPYYH
-128 KVDLKRIDTWQNVV
+128 KADLKRIDTWKDCI
-142 NLKYTFTN
+142 NLKHNFTN
-150 PKDLEKQQISNYHN
+150 PKDLEKQNTIQHHN
-164 TKTPQGKAIF
+164 TKTPQGK
-174 KNYKELDNYLYNAVT
+174 ELLETYEKLDKLIQENL
-189 QGLLNSRAEIIELL
+189 GKLFNSREDIINFLKANQCEV
-203 QASNY
+203 N
-208 EITRQGKDYISVKLP
+208 RQGKDYISVKLP
-223 NQQKAKR
+223 NEPKAKR
-230 LKGIIYDERFTE
+230 LKGFYYHETFRTIADIRNQLSEARQRESQRERSNPHTTNDNHAE
-242 QRLIEQELREYSQN
+242 LLRELEN
-256 KDTSRERDTREIST
+256 K
-270 APNTTPRA
+270 
-278 TQSLIQELRDLEQQ
+278 
-292 LHRHIE
+292 LHEHIE
-298 HKQRYYEKLHQ
+298 HKQRYYERLHQ
-309 STSKDPREPKE
+309 ADPSNPRDFKE
-320 QLLRARDNQQE
+320 QLPRARESQQE
-331 IQGNY
+331 MQGNY

-348 QKFNREPSQEIL
+348 QKFNREPSQENL

-374 IIDIALLQYYN
+374 SVNIALSQYYN

-396 QNEKIKTENRENRT
+396 QNEKIKTENREIK
-410 REQGAREREQSFQG
+410 AREQSIQG
-424 ILPTAQERELRE
+424 ILLTAYERELRE
-436 SNVERTL
+436 SNAERTL
-443 KQATERFNQRSREL
+443 KQATERFNRRNREL
-457 TERERDFAQR
+457 TERQERVI
-467 KEQRNREFRERQKRA
+467 N
-482 IDQAR
+482 QAR

-517 IPNAQHTISQIS
+517 IPNAQHIISQIS

-536 SRIKASDT
+536 SRIESINA
-544 NLRTERNHAQ
+544 NLRTERSLAQ
-554 KRFTEHVRADFTTR
+554 KRFTDNVRTDFTTR
-568 ITERSNQRARDFT
+568 ITEHSNQRARDFT

-591 RYFRNNAQARVR
+591 RDFRNNAQARVR

>member
-27 VKQGTAKVLKGDAN
+27 VEQGTAKVLKGDAN

-62 FEEPNIDE
+62 FEESNINDG
-70 SLKYELMESFENA
+70 LKYELMESFENA
-83 LLTESMQNCYNI
+83 LLTQEMQNRYNI

-113 KIDLERQKAFNPYYH
+113 KIDLGKQKAFNPYYH

-230 LKGIIYDERFTE
+230 LKGIIYDERFAE

-256 KDTSRERDTREIST
+256 KDTSRERDTREISK

-298 HKQRYYEKLHQ
+298 HKQRYYKKLHQ

-320 QLLRARDNQQE
+320 QLPKIRDSQQRTQQKHANETTRAR
-331 IQGNY
+331 
-336 TRGFTR
+336 
-342 DKETNS
+342 ETNP
-348 QKFNREPSQEIL
+348 QEPSQEIL
-360 DTNSNFYRGSSNHG
+360 TNAPNFHYGANHHGGNISGGILSNHSTQQG
-374 IIDIALLQYYN
+374 QG
-385 ATNQRPIRAFI
+385 IRAFTERSLSVKTRNRPTK
-396 QNEKIKTENRENRT
+396 QRQSTENLQPNADQEIREKH
-410 REQGAREREQSFQG
+410 AERM
-424 ILPTAQERELRE
+424 
-436 SNVERTL
+436 L
-443 KQATERFNQRSREL
+443 KYATECFNQRSREL
-457 TERERDFAQR
+457 TERERELTTS
-467 KEQRNREFRERQKRA
+467 KEQRDSEFRERQKRA
-482 IDQAR
+482 INQAR
-487 ESYSRISKT
+487 ESYSRISKA
-496 KQRLLEIRGR
+496 KQGLREFRDR
-506 NLELERELRNA
+506 NLKLERELRNA
-517 IPNAQHTISQIS
+517 TSNTQRTTKEISIL
-529 SFRESRE
+529 RNDRE

-544 NLRTERNHAQ
+544 NLRAERNHAQ
-554 KRFTEHVRADFTTR
+554 KRFKGGLRADFNNR
-568 ITERSNQRARDFT
+568 ISTSRTQRAKDFT

-591 RYFRNNAQARVR
+591 RDFRNNAQARAR
-603 TILHNLYARTRDAI
+603 TILHNIYARTRDAI
-617 NTIKDIYRNAK
+617 NAIKNFYRDTK

-647 QETRELHAKTT
+647 QETRDLHTKTT

-669 KIENERSYSR
+669 KIENERNYSR
-679 GYGR
+679 DGR